1 MQLSIHRSS
10 IVWIAVLLV
19 GSLSLSGCASLSNTE
34 KGATAGA
41 AGGAVV
47 GGVIGNAAGSTA
59 KGAIIGAILGGAAG
73 AIIGQEMDKQA
84 AELEEDLEDVEIER
98 VGEGIQITFNSGI
111 LFGFDSSELRPE
123 ARENL
128 RTLAESLQD
137 YPNADIMIVGHTDA
151 VGSEDYNQRLSE
163 RRASSAASYLVTQGV
178 PRNRMSTFGKGE
190 TEPVASNDTDAG
202 RQQNRRVEVAIYA
215 SEEYREE
222 VSGQN

>member
-1 MQLSIHRSS
+1 MQPLNHRSLF
-10 IVWIAVLLV
+10 IAALLV

-34 KGATAGA
+34 KGAVGGA

-73 AIIGQEMDKQA
+73 AIIGQQMDKQA
-84 AELEEDLEDVEIER
+84 AELEKDLEDVEIER

-111 LFGFDSSELRPE
+111 LFGFDSSDLRPE

-137 YPNADIMIVGHTDA
+137 YPNTELTIIGHTDSRGA
-151 VGSEDYNQRLSE
+151 EDYNQDLSL
-163 RRASSAASYLVTQGV
+163 RRANSAAGHLVTQGV
-178 PRNRMSTFGKGE
+178 PRDRMTILGKGE
-190 TEPVASNDTDAG
+190 TEPVTSNDTDAG

-215 SEEYREE
+215 SEQYREE

>member
-1 MQLSIHRSS
+1 MQPLIHRSFTLFTL
-10 IVWIAVLLV
+10 ALLV

-34 KGATAGA
+34 KGAAAGA

-111 LFGFDSSELRPE
+111 LFDFDSAGLRTE
-123 ARENL
+123 ARDNL
-128 RTLAESLQD
+128 NTLAQSLQD
-137 YPNADIMIVGHTDA
+137 YPNTEVTVVGHTDSRGA
-151 VGSEDYNQRLSE
+151 GDYNQDLSL
-163 RRASSAASYLVTQGV
+163 RRASSAVGYLVTQGV
-178 PRNRMSTFGKGE
+178 PRDRITILGKGE
-190 TEPVASNDTDAG
+190 TEPVASNDTEAG
-202 RQQNRRVEVAIYA
+202 RQQNRRVEIAIYA
-215 SEEYREE
+215 SEQYREE

>member
-1 MQLSIHRSS
+1 MQSLNHRSLF
-10 IVWIAVLLV
+10 IAALLV

-34 KGATAGA
+34 KGAVGGA

-73 AIIGQEMDKQA
+73 AIIGQQMDKQA
-84 AELEEDLEDVEIER
+84 AELEKDLEDVEIER

-111 LFGFDSSELRPE
+111 LFGFDSSDLRPE

-137 YPNADIMIVGHTDA
+137 YPNTELTIIGHTDSRGA
-151 VGSEDYNQRLSE
+151 EDYNQDLSL
-163 RRASSAASYLVTQGV
+163 RRANSAAGHLVTQGV
-178 PRNRMSTFGKGE
+178 PRDRMTILGKGE
-190 TEPVASNDTDAG
+190 TEPVTSNDTDAG

-215 SEEYREE
+215 SEQYREE

>member
-1 MQLSIHRSS
+1 MKPSIHHSS
-10 IVWIAVLLV
+10 TVLIVVLLV

-34 KGATAGA
+34 KGAAAGA

-111 LFGFDSSELRPE
+111 LFGFDSSDLRPE

-128 RTLAESLQD
+128 RTLAESLQE
-137 YPNADIMIVGHTDA
+137 YPNTDIMIVGHTDA

-163 RRASSAASYLVTQGV
+163 RRASSAAGYLVTQGV
-178 PRNRMSTFGKGE
+178 PRNRMMTLGKGE

>member
-1 MQLSIHRSS
+1 MQPLNHRSLF
-10 IVWIAVLLV
+10 IAALLV

-34 KGATAGA
+34 KGAVGGA

-73 AIIGQEMDKQA
+73 AIIGQQMDKQA
-84 AELEEDLEDVEIER
+84 AELEKDLEDVEIER

-111 LFGFDSSELRPE
+111 LFGFDSSDLRPE

-128 RTLAESLQD
+128 RTLAESLQN
-137 YPNADIMIVGHTDA
+137 YPNTELTIIGHTDSQGA
-151 VGSEDYNQRLSE
+151 EDYNQDLSL
-163 RRASSAASYLVTQGV
+163 RRANSAASHLVTQGV
-178 PRNRMSTFGKGE
+178 PRDRMTILGKGE
-190 TEPVASNDTDAG
+190 TEPVTSNDTDAG

-215 SEEYREE
+215 SEQYREE